1 MANEE
6 AKERVNL
13 EKETKDLGN
22 EIIAQYNALPPVLK
36 KIIDESKVINDIAQ
50 QNVDAARDLTEEE
63 QAAFDVKQDHS
74 KILAEVL
81 ANSKLIGTE
90 NFKNY
95 DLSAKIRKEVQ
106 QGNDSEAEKLIATQ
120 NIAKAQAKIHKQV
133 TEAAKAAAKP
143 IRAVGDAIQKLPGG
157 AVISKILGF
166 DDLADKVE
174 GKFIQAFMKSFGM
187 GADEAKKMGGAIK
200 GFIGTATRMVAIAW
214 TALLIPIGIAFKMF
228 QDLEKATVALS
239 KKTGLV
245 IQPWSK
251 IGQTIQ
257 SVGIS
262 LRGIGASQEDVS
274 NTAAAVVEHFGTTAG
289 LTEENLENIT
299 HMGRGIGLGGAEA
312 AGMLKT
318 FQDIT
323 GRTDD
328 TAQNMFMLAKLN
340 AEAADVAPQAVLK
353 DIAESSEAAAKF
365 TKGTGQNLI
374 KASIFAKKIG
384 MDFGKLASSAE
395 SLLDFESSVNAE
407 MEASMLLGRQINLG
421 KARELAMTGDMEGL
435 GKELLRQVGSE
446 AEWNRMNY
454 FQRQA
459 LAKAVGMSVKDVGT
473 LIGKQK
479 ELTKE
484 QKAQLT
490 TQEMLAKGMSL
501 TEMMDAKGMMTT
513 LEKIK
518 GAFGALLATTL
529 APIITVIGKVI
540 GKIGEFADKI
550 SVALRENK
558 KLKDI
563 LQKVGKFLGGAFLV
577 FTGLLVA
584 KLTIMAAVA
593 LPAVIAAATGL
604 LLAFWPIIAVVVG
617 IIAVI
622 KLFTKLLEKSGKTW
636 GDVWVKTKE
645 LASKGWD
652 KVKKLAGGVVG
663 WVKDKWSKIAP
674 KLKEFWSKTK
684 EFASKGWDKAT
695 EIAGGVVG
703 LVKDK
708 WKKISPK
715 LKEFWSKTKEFASKG
730 WDKAT
735 EIAGGI
741 SEKIKKKWEG
751 SKMEAFWT
759 GLKDKISKT
768 MAGTEGGITM
778 PDFGAIWVKIKTDA
792 ENLRTWFVDTFGGTF
807 TRVWEDIKGAFQ
819 PLRDAF
825 GGLFDEFGFG
835 TKEGKG
841 FFEVIGDGLE
851 FIWKLIKPLMPV
863 FTLLAKVIIRG
874 IGQAFKLVIDA
885 ITIAVNLITKF
896 IQAIKGVWNAITG
909 EGTWSDAFAGI
920 GDLLYDV
927 LMAIPRLLGSALEGI
942 WNIFAEALA
951 PAWEWIKQRWND
963 TIEGV
968 KLLWTGFVD
977 SIKEKVGEIKEFA
990 TGIKEFW
997 VEKITAL
1004 GEGIKQIFQDIK
1016 NFIGD
1021 IFKGLIN
1028 LIIMGINQMIRGLNT
1043 IQIDIP
1049 DWVPR
1054 IGGQQWGFDIKEIE
1068 LMKLSSDAPSLQTEP
1083 GGGFDIAEGGLAKVH
1098 TGESVGTFDLA
1109 PLEAELKITN
1119 ENLLQVIAALSV
1131 DGAIAKA
1138 NRLTSDELYQ
1148 LGK

>member
-695 EIAGGVVG
+695 EIAGG
-703 LVKDK
+703 
-708 WKKISPK
+708 
-715 LKEFWSKTKEFASKG
+715 
-730 WDKAT
+730 
-735 EIAGGI
+735 I

-1138 NRLTSDELYQ
+1138 NRITTDELYQ

>member
-695 EIAGGVVG
+695 EIAGG
-703 LVKDK
+703 
-708 WKKISPK
+708 
-715 LKEFWSKTKEFASKG
+715 
-730 WDKAT
+730 
-735 EIAGGI
+735 I

>member
-6 AKERVNL
+6 AKERVIL

-174 GKFIQAFMKSFGM
+174 EKFIQAFMKSFGM

-251 IGQTIQ
+251 LGQTIQ

-353 DIAESSEAAAKF
+353 DIAESSENAAKF

-374 KASIFAKKIG
+374 KGAIFAKKMG
-384 MDFGKLASSAE
+384 MSFSTLAGSAE

-529 APIITVIGKVI
+529 APIITVLGKVI

-695 EIAGGVVG
+695 EIAGG
-703 LVKDK
+703 
-708 WKKISPK
+708 
-715 LKEFWSKTKEFASKG
+715 
-730 WDKAT
+730 
-735 EIAGGI
+735 I

-841 FFEVIGDGLE
+841 FSEAIGDGLE

-874 IGQAFKLVIDA
+874 IGQAFKLVINA

-1049 DWVPR
+1049 DWWPGDS
-1054 IGGQQWGFDIKEIE
+1054 GGQQWGFGIKEIE
-1068 LMKLSSDAPSLQTEP
+1068 LMELSSDAPSLQTEP

-1138 NRLTSDELYQ
+1138 NRITTDELYQ

>member
-529 APIITVIGKVI
+529 APIITVLGKVI

-695 EIAGGVVG
+695 EIAGG
-703 LVKDK
+703 
-708 WKKISPK
+708 
-715 LKEFWSKTKEFASKG
+715 
-730 WDKAT
+730 
-735 EIAGGI
+735 I

-841 FFEVIGDGLE
+841 FSEAIGDGLE

-1049 DWVPR
+1049 DWWPGDS
-1054 IGGQQWGFDIKEIE
+1054 GGQQWGFGIKEIE
-1068 LMKLSSDAPSLQTEP
+1068 LMELSSDAPSLQTEP

>member
-6 AKERVNL
+6 AKERVIL

-174 GKFIQAFMKSFGM
+174 EKFIQAFMKSFGM

-251 IGQTIQ
+251 LGQTIQ

-529 APIITVIGKVI
+529 APIITVLGKVI

-695 EIAGGVVG
+695 EIAGG
-703 LVKDK
+703 
-708 WKKISPK
+708 
-715 LKEFWSKTKEFASKG
+715 
-730 WDKAT
+730 
-735 EIAGGI
+735 I

-768 MAGTEGGITM
+768 MAGTAGGITM

-863 FTLLAKVIIRG
+863 FTWLAKVAIRG
-874 IGQAFKLVIDA
+874 IGQAFKLVINA
-885 ITIAVNLITKF
+885 ITIVVNLITKF

-968 KLLWTGFVD
+968 KLLWTGFTEGV
-977 SIKEKVGEIKEFA
+977 KEKA
-990 TGIKEFW
+990 TGMKDSMIEKFTSMGDKIKGVFQ
-997 VEKITAL
+997 
-1004 GEGIKQIFQDIK
+1004 GIKDFAGMVFELLKDIILAPFRLIAGAL
-1016 NFIGD
+1016 NGVIGM
-1021 IFKGLIN
+1021 INNAIN
-1028 LIIMGINQMIRGLNT
+1028 L
-1043 IQIDIP
+1043 
-1049 DWVPR
+1049 VPKSVLTTL
-1054 IGGQQWGFDIKEIE
+1054 G
-1068 LMKLSSDAPSLQTEP
+1068 M
-1083 GGGFDIAEGGLAKVH
+1083 GGLQIPLIPEFHDLPADMAANI
-1098 TGESVGTFDLA
+1098 TGGAAMAGAGESIVRTEALTPVDLT
-1109 PLEAELKITN
+1109 PLEGKLDTMN
-1119 ENLLQVIAALSV
+1119 ENILQLISKLDTAGPIATATLGVKNEIS
-1131 DGAIAKA
+1131 
-1138 NRLTSDELYQ
+1138 RLGGEL
-1148 LGK
+1148 

>member
-251 IGQTIQ
+251 LGQTIQ

-529 APIITVIGKVI
+529 APIITVLGKVI

-695 EIAGGVVG
+695 EIAGG
-703 LVKDK
+703 
-708 WKKISPK
+708 
-715 LKEFWSKTKEFASKG
+715 
-730 WDKAT
+730 
-735 EIAGGI
+735 I

-841 FFEVIGDGLE
+841 FSEAIGDGLE

-874 IGQAFKLVIDA
+874 IGQAFKLVINA
-885 ITIAVNLITKF
+885 ITIAVKLITKF

>member
-1 MANEE
+1 
-6 AKERVNL
+6 
-13 EKETKDLGN
+13 
-22 EIIAQYNALPPVLK
+22 
-36 KIIDESKVINDIAQ
+36 
-50 QNVDAARDLTEEE
+50 
-63 QAAFDVKQDHS
+63 
-74 KILAEVL
+74 
-81 ANSKLIGTE
+81 
-90 NFKNY
+90 
-95 DLSAKIRKEVQ
+95 
-106 QGNDSEAEKLIATQ
+106 
-120 NIAKAQAKIHKQV
+120 
-133 TEAAKAAAKP
+133 
-143 IRAVGDAIQKLPGG
+143 
-157 AVISKILGF
+157 
-166 DDLADKVE
+166 
-174 GKFIQAFMKSFGM
+174 
-187 GADEAKKMGGAIK
+187 
-200 GFIGTATRMVAIAW
+200 
-214 TALLIPIGIAFKMF
+214 
-228 QDLEKATVALS
+228 
-239 KKTGLV
+239 
-245 IQPWSK
+245 
-251 IGQTIQ
+251 
-257 SVGIS
+257 
-262 LRGIGASQEDVS
+262 
-274 NTAAAVVEHFGTTAG
+274 
-289 LTEENLENIT
+289 
-299 HMGRGIGLGGAEA
+299 
-312 AGMLKT
+312 
-318 FQDIT
+318 
-323 GRTDD
+323 
-328 TAQNMFMLAKLN
+328 
-340 AEAADVAPQAVLK
+340 
-353 DIAESSEAAAKF
+353 
-365 TKGTGQNLI
+365 
-374 KASIFAKKIG
+374 
-384 MDFGKLASSAE
+384 
-395 SLLDFESSVNAE
+395 
-407 MEASMLLGRQINLG
+407 
-421 KARELAMTGDMEGL
+421 
-435 GKELLRQVGSE
+435 
-446 AEWNRMNY
+446 
-454 FQRQA
+454 
-459 LAKAVGMSVKDVGT
+459 
-473 LIGKQK
+473 
-479 ELTKE
+479 
-484 QKAQLT
+484 
-490 TQEMLAKGMSL
+490 
-501 TEMMDAKGMMTT
+501 
-513 LEKIK
+513 
-518 GAFGALLATTL
+518 
-529 APIITVIGKVI
+529 
-540 GKIGEFADKI
+540 
-550 SVALRENK
+550 
-558 KLKDI
+558 
-563 LQKVGKFLGGAFLV
+563 
-577 FTGLLVA
+577 
-584 KLTIMAAVA
+584 MAAVA

-663 WVKDKWSKIAP
+663 WVKDKWSKIA
-674 KLKEFWSKTK
+674 
-684 EFASKGWDKAT
+684 
-695 EIAGGVVG
+695 
-703 LVKDK
+703 
-708 WKKISPK
+708 PK

-874 IGQAFKLVIDA
+874 IGQAFKLVINA

-1049 DWVPR
+1049 DWWPGDS
-1054 IGGQQWGFDIKEIE
+1054 GGQQWGFGIKEIE
-1068 LMKLSSDAPSLQTEP
+1068 LMELSSDAPSLQTEP

-1138 NRLTSDELYQ
+1138 NRITTDELYQ